1 MLVIGFL
8 IVWVIIFNVQYYL
21 ILETKLDIQL
31 NRMCLGMWS
40 CKLMQLNFL

>member
-1 MLVIGFL
+1 MLGLGFL
-8 IVWVIIFNVQYYL
+8 SVWVVIFNLQYYL

-31 NRMCLGMWS
+31 NRMCLEMWS